1 MTINETLT
9 VEAPERVAA
18 DPGYLLGVHGFS
30 GGFKTPSGF
39 KDVLQDVSFGLREG
53 AMTAIVGETGS
64 GKSVM
69 ALSMMGLT
77 ASTFTKTAGSIAFGG
92 TDLSALDDKA
102 LRKVRGNRIAM
113 VFQDARAALNPVIS
127 VGAQLVDACRA
138 HRDVSKKQARAIA
151 EEMLR
156 KVRVPEPAQ
165 RMKQFPHEFSGGM
178 AQRVMLALALIC
190 EPRLLILDEP
200 TTGLDVT
207 IQADVMDLIV
217 DLVKSS
223 GMTACLITHD
233 LGVVAETCDDV
244 VVMFRGTVREIGSVG
259 QILQNPQDSYTQELL
274 RSSRFEEPRRFEEMS
289 A

>member
-1 MTINETLT
+1 MTANNVTTTITQA
-9 VEAPERVAA
+9 VEEPSDLEE
-18 DPGYLLGVHGFS
+18 PSYLLGVHGYS
-30 GGFKTPSGF
+30 GGFKSPRGF
-39 KDVLQDVSFGLREG
+39 KDVLEDVSFGLREG

-77 ASTFTKTAGSIAFGG
+77 ASTFVKTAGSIEFCG
-92 TDLSALDDKA
+92 TDLSVLGDKA
-102 LRKVRGNRIAM
+102 LRKIRGRQIAM

-127 VGAQLVDACRA
+127 VGQQLIDACRA
-138 HRDVSKKQARAIA
+138 HRSVSRSEGRKIA

-165 RMKQFPHEFSGGM
+165 RMRQFPHEFSGGM

-190 EPRLLILDEP
+190 EPKLLILDEP

-207 IQADVMDLIV
+207 IQADIMELIV
-217 DLVKSS
+217 DLVRSS

-233 LGVVAETCDDV
+233 LGVVAETCDEV
-244 VVMFRGTVREIGSVG
+244 VVMFGGKVREIGTCA
-259 QILQNPQDSYTQELL
+259 QILQSPQDTYTQQLL
-274 RSSRFEEPRRFEEMS
+274 RSSRFEEMS